1 MTRCLFWVSEG
12 KSSWSSALSPL
23 LKKRTQAKHWRYAER
38 PDVKVAFGLLPFYK
52 RAILKKAKSRC
63 LFFKKCILIF
73 LKCEDISRFRTS
85 RKKSTHNGVEK
96 LQLIAQ
102 NSQRPSFEWFLRAK
116 SGLKHFLCVLLKKF
130 LTVNH
135 LGLILYF
142 IKVWSYRGEKIP
154 PCVRSPLLLSLVF
167 SCFDFDLGEFMM
179 KSYFLCDFFFPHN
192 FFMPHEFWLLLN
204 VILLCVRY
212 IWILFKQLK

>member
-116 SGLKHFLCVLLKKF
+116 SGLNFFFVS
-130 LTVNH
+130 VAQ
-135 LGLILYF
+135 
-142 IKVWSYRGEKIP
+142 KIP
-154 PCVRSPLLLSLVF
+154 YSQPLGS
-167 SCFDFDLGEFMM
+167 
-179 KSYFLCDFFFPHN
+179 N
-192 FFMPHEFWLLLN
+192 FVLH
-204 VILLCVRY
+204 
-212 IWILFKQLK
+212 

>member
-142 IKVWSYRGEKIP
+142 IKVWSYRGEKNTS
-154 PCVRSPLLLSLVF
+154 PCVPIFFLGGILVLWFRRIHDEKLFSLW
-167 SCFDFDLGEFMM
+167 L
-179 KSYFLCDFFFPHN
+179 FLPS
-192 FFMPHEFWLLLN
+192 
-204 VILLCVRY
+204 
-212 IWILFKQLK
+212 